1 MNEKSSMG
9 EDMKDTQMQDKS
21 PMDEKMKMEEKDKMM
36 MEETQKMLPMIMIG
50 AFASHVAF
58 GAALGLVVTPI
69 VRRASIKS
77 GI

>member
-36 MEETQKMLPMIMIG
+36 MEETQKMLPSIMVG
-50 AFASHVAF
+50 SFVSHVAF

>member
-1 MNEKSSMG
+1 MVGS
-9 EDMKDTQMQDKS
+9 
-21 PMDEKMKMEEKDKMM
+21 
-36 MEETQKMLPMIMIG
+36 
-50 AFASHVAF
+50 FVSHVAF